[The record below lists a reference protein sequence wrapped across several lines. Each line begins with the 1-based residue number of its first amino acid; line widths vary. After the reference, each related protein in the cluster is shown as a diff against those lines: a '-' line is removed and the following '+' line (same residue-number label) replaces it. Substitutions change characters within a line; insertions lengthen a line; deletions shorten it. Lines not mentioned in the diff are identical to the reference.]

1 MGITIKSTI
10 NKWTKI
16 PVRIGIGP
24 TKTLAKVAGYQIKK
38 YDLPSRVL
46 VLNDKHSIE
55 KAKRNSYHKSLGSRF
70 SVGQE
75 TSSRKC

>member
-24 TKTLAKVAGYQIKK
+24 TKTLAKVA
-38 YDLPSRVL
+38 VL
-46 VLNDKHSIE
+46 SN
-55 KAKRNSYHKSLGSRF
+55 
-70 SVGQE
+70 
-75 TSSRKC
+75 